1 MTTVRSC
8 AIAAGV
14 VIGDGLLLLLLYG
27 QYRTVREVRE
37 LLTQFTNRAPQGDQ
51 PAHSSVPPQDMPPPK
66 PAPASARPQPTAHS
80 TSLLK
85 SLLNGSTLSSVV
97 DLCKYKSEVGNLGS
111 IDTELQRLQDDLP
124 VRPSKQSEEDMEVV
138 PELLSKAPMEGLV
151 DK

>member
-1 MTTVRSC
+1 MSLVTVQL
-8 AIAAGV
+8 
-14 VIGDGLLLLLLYG
+14 VILPWPDFSRVPLAQGGKSGFSLSVDFKLSSDYS
-27 QYRTVREVRE
+27 
-37 LLTQFTNRAPQGDQ
+37 PQGDQ
-51 PAHSSVPPQDMPPPK
+51 PAHSSAPPQDMPPPK